1 MDSLLLDLR
10 FAARSLR
17 RRPMFAA
24 VAITTIALAIGASTA
39 IFSVVD
45 GVLFRSLAYRDAGQ
59 LVGVWQTDPDRK
71 AQALLAANWDRTP
84 LDYTDFITWR
94 SRQTAFT
101 GVGVYSGFGAMLA
114 NDHGP
119 EEITGRRVSPG
130 FFEMLGVQPVLGRTF
145 LPGEDVLGGPHVTML
160 SYETWTSRFGGRKDV
175 IGSTIRFDE
184 TPYEIIGVLPK
195 GFTLER
201 GKAAAPFW
209 IPAGQQSGDVGHQ
222 NRGFRALGR
231 LKPGVTLEKATVE
244 TQQLLNANTPGS
256 NKGVRLTD
264 VIREET
270 RDVRAPMLILL
281 GAVGLLL
288 LIACVNVAT
297 LLLGE
302 AANRDV
308 EMSARVAIGATRG
321 RIIRQLLTESVLLST
336 TGAAAGALL
345 AWWGT
350 KAIVALA
357 PSRIPG
363 ILAAKVDGRV
373 LGLTL
378 IAAIVT
384 GILFGLVPALTLS
397 ESGPATL
404 LRAGKSTRG
413 RGALQ
418 RTMIAMELALSVVLL
433 VGAGLLSRS
442 LQKLAVVDPGFRPN
456 GLITVSLSLPN
467 PYRDTIQLRQFY
479 ANAITR
485 LTALP
490 GVGGVTAASNI
501 PFTGG
506 SSSSPYLLVGEGDA
520 ERKSHKHEVQQR
532 VVASKYFETMGMSLI
547 AGRDFT
553 SDDRTDTPP
562 VAIISEA
569 AARRDFPN
577 ESALG
582 KRVLYQGV
590 WREIVGIV
598 KDVKY
603 SRLSSPD
610 QPSIYTA
617 LSQRVG
623 VLDIVVRANGDPT
636 ALVNAVRT
644 VIHDVGPTVAIS
656 DVENM
661 NSLIQRSFSEE
672 RFRAALFDLFATIA
686 AVLAG
691 VGMFGVTARAV
702 SRRRHEVGIRV
713 ALGATSNAVVRMIV
727 GNTLTAVAA
736 GVIAGVAASAAAT
749 RLLVP
754 YLYGVESSDPLTY
767 AAILVGLALVSIAAS
782 WMPARRAGRVEP
794 AVVLRGD

>member
-1 MDSLLLDLR
+1 
-10 FAARSLR
+10 
-17 RRPMFAA
+17 
-24 VAITTIALAIGASTA
+24 
-39 IFSVVD
+39 
-45 GVLFRSLAYRDAGQ
+45 
-59 LVGVWQTDPDRK
+59 
-71 AQALLAANWDRTP
+71 
-84 LDYTDFITWR
+84 
-94 SRQTAFT
+94 
-101 GVGVYSGFGAMLA
+101 
-114 NDHGP
+114 
-119 EEITGRRVSPG
+119 
-130 FFEMLGVQPVLGRTF
+130 
-145 LPGEDVLGGPHVTML
+145 
-160 SYETWTSRFGGRKDV
+160 
-175 IGSTIRFDE
+175 
-184 TPYEIIGVLPK
+184 
-195 GFTLER
+195 
-201 GKAAAPFW
+201 
-209 IPAGQQSGDVGHQ
+209 
-222 NRGFRALGR
+222 
-231 LKPGVTLEKATVE
+231 
-244 TQQLLNANTPGS
+244 
-256 NKGVRLTD
+256 
-264 VIREET
+264 
-270 RDVRAPMLILL
+270 
-281 GAVGLLL
+281 
-288 LIACVNVAT
+288 
-297 LLLGE
+297 
-302 AANRDV
+302 
-308 EMSARVAIGATRG
+308 
-321 RIIRQLLTESVLLST
+321 
-336 TGAAAGALL
+336 
-345 AWWGT
+345 
-350 KAIVALA
+350 
-357 PSRIPG
+357 
-363 ILAAKVDGRV
+363 
-373 LGLTL
+373 
-378 IAAIVT
+378 
-384 GILFGLVPALTLS
+384 
-397 ESGPATL
+397 
-404 LRAGKSTRG
+404 
-413 RGALQ
+413 
-418 RTMIAMELALSVVLL
+418 MIAMELALSVVLL

-713 ALGATSNAVVRMIV
+713 ALGATANTVVRMIV
-727 GNTLTAVAA
+727 GDTLTAVAVGVVA
-736 GVIAGVAASAAAT
+736 GIAVSAAAT